1 MTMADHEGE
10 KVHPVEPLALADA
23 VAVVDSAPHALLAL
37 GIPRCGA
44 CEVLPA
50 SLGEIAA
57 ARPELTVAYGLLSSP
72 AEWEARSDL
81 LWPRGVRVA
90 RASVPAMALLTDGM
104 AVDRRYGGGPAGA
117 IDAWLE
123 PHLGPAASPLD
134 LAPTELE
141 RMALEST
148 AKLRTRQ
155 TLVKAA
161 LGE

>member
-1 MTMADHEGE
+1 MPDDRTSQGAR
-10 KVHPVEPLALADA
+10 PVQPLALAEA

-57 ARPELTVAYGLLSSP
+57 ARPDLTVAYGLLSSP
-72 AEWEARSDL
+72 AEWAARSDL
-81 LWPRGVRVA
+81 LWPRGIRVA
-90 RASVPAMALLTDGM
+90 RASVPAMALLANGL

-123 PHLGPAASPLD
+123 PLLGPAANPLS
-134 LAPTELE
+134 LEPTELE
-141 RMALEST
+141 QEALEST

-161 LGE
+161 LRD